1 MFSRDKFVLWFI
13 LTIICMHVVI
23 NSIFIVNQS
32 ERAVLIR
39 LGKVASDH
47 LNQPRLYQPGLH
59 LKVPFLD
66 KPYRMDARNQIWT
79 IDSDRIQTVEQ
90 VYLMVD
96 FYFKWKIDNFVEFF
110 KVNSAG
116 GARSWAQSK
125 KNVEYLIKQKVK
137 NAVLKEFGKRP
148 LSSLI
153 SEDRQDVMLTF
164 APAIKES
171 LQSLGVTLVDFRLK
185 QIDLPDDVSEKVYNR
200 MRTER
205 EKSATMHRARGREK
219 SEKIKAEADAQ
230 VQVIL
235 AQAQKDAA
243 TIKGKADADA
253 SRIYA
258 DSYKKNPEFYNFFR
272 TLEVYKN
279 TLSEKRDYLVLST
292 DNKLF
297 EHFESEAP

>member
-1 MFSRDKFVLWFI
+1 MFSKDKLILWFI
-13 LTIICMHVVI
+13 LAITSMHLLI
-23 NSIFIVNQS
+23 NSMFIVNQS
-32 ERAVLIR
+32 ERSVLIR

-47 LNQPRLYQPGLH
+47 LNQPMLYEPGLH
-59 LKVPFLD
+59 FKIPFID

-116 GARSWAQSK
+116 GARTWAQSK

-137 NAVLKEFGKRP
+137 NAVLKEFGRRP

-243 TIKGKADADA
+243 TIKGKADANA
-253 SRIYA
+253 SSIYA
-258 DSYKKNPEFYNFFR
+258 NSYKKNPEFYNFLR

-292 DNKLF
+292 DKKLF
-297 EHFESEAP
+297 EHFESEAH